1 MQFRERSRVIQVI
14 RTVYDPAIKR
24 GRAEVVARLD
34 RNAPTIDDAL
44 RTACSPAEL
53 AEVEAFLAA
62 RTAQMS
68 HEATRSAAETLAKQM
83 RQAEAFFR
91 TGPSGSAGLLAADI
105 YTAWD
110 DLKKAMHKAGFRKAR
125 DGR

>member
-34 RNAPTIDDAL
+34 KDAPVLDTEIRN
-44 RTACSPAEL
+44 ACSPAEL
-53 AEVEAFLAA
+53 AEVEEFLAA
-62 RTAQMS
+62 RTALMS
-68 HEATRSAAETLAKQM
+68 QETTRAAAESLAALM

-91 TGPSGSAGLLAADI
+91 TGPNGTAGMVAADI

-110 DLKKAMHKAGFRKAR
+110 DLKKAMHKAGYRKTKS
-125 DGR
+125 DH

>member
-34 RNAPTIDDAL
+34 KDAPQVDDDV
-44 RTACSPAEL
+44 RRACSPAEL
-53 AEVEAFLAA
+53 AELEDFL
-62 RTAQMS
+62 
-68 HEATRSAAETLAKQM
+68 ATRSALMSRETTRAAAESLATQM

-91 TGPSGSAGLLAADI
+91 TGPNGPAGVIAADI
-105 YTAWD
+105 YTAWE
-110 DLKKAMHKAGFRKAR
+110 DLKKAIHKAGFRKAK
-125 DGR
+125 DGH

>member
-34 RNAPTIDDAL
+34 KDAPEIDESV
-44 RTACSPAEL
+44 RRACSPAEL
-53 AEVEAFLAA
+53 VELQDFLAA
-62 RTAQMS
+62 RSALLSRETTRLAAEGLAAQM
-68 HEATRSAAETLAKQM
+68 RL
-83 RQAEAFFR
+83 AEAFFR
-91 TGPSGSAGLLAADI
+91 TGPNGTAGLIAADI
-105 YTAWD
+105 HTAWE
-110 DLKKAMHKAGFRKAR
+110 DLKKALHKAGFRKAK

>member
-34 RNAPTIDDAL
+34 KDAPEIDEAVRL
-44 RTACSPAEL
+44 ACSPAEL
-53 AEVEAFLAA
+53 AELEAFLAA
-62 RTAQMS
+62 RTALMS
-68 HEATRSAAETLAKQM
+68 RETTRQAAETLAAQM

-91 TGPSGSAGLLAADI
+91 TGPNGSAGLAAADI
-105 YTAWD
+105 YTAWE
-110 DLKKAMHKAGFRKAR
+110 DLKKAMHKAGFRKAK
-125 DGR
+125 DSH

>member
-34 RNAPTIDDAL
+34 KDAPEIDETV
-44 RTACSPAEL
+44 RMACSPAEL
-53 AEVEAFLAA
+53 AELETFLA
-62 RTAQMS
+62 
-68 HEATRSAAETLAKQM
+68 TRNALMNRETTRQAAETLAAQM

-91 TGPSGSAGLLAADI
+91 TGPNGTAGMVAADI
-105 YTAWD
+105 YTAWE
-110 DLKKAMHKAGFRKAR
+110 DLKKALHKAGFRKAK
-125 DGR
+125 DGH

>member
-34 RNAPTIDDAL
+34 KDFPAVDDMV
-44 RTACSPAEL
+44 RTACSPDEL
-53 AEVEAFLAA
+53 AEIEAFLAA
-62 RTAQMS
+62 RNALMS
-68 HEATRSAAETLAKQM
+68 QETTRAAAESLAPQM
-83 RQAEAFFR
+83 RLAEAYFR
-91 TGPSGSAGLLAADI
+91 TGPNGVSGMLAADI

-110 DLKKAMHKAGFRKAR
+110 DLKKAMQKAGFRKAKDDR
-125 DGR
+125 

>member
-34 RNAPTIDDAL
+34 KDNPEIDETV
-44 RTACSPAEL
+44 RRACSPAEL
-53 AEVEAFLAA
+53 AELEEFLATRNA
-62 RTAQMS
+62 LLNRETTRAAAQSLAAQM
-68 HEATRSAAETLAKQM
+68 RL
-83 RQAEAFFR
+83 AEAFFR
-91 TGPSGSAGLLAADI
+91 TGPNGVAGITAADI

-110 DLKKAMHKAGFRKAR
+110 DLKKAMHKAGYRKAK
-125 DGR
+125 DGH